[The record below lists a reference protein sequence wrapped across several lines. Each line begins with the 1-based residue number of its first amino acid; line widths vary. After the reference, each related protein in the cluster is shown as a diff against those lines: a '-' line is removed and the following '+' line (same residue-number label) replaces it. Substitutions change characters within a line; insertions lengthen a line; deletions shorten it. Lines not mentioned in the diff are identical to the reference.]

1 MQYRGGGKKRK
12 KQGVKKIKELAMI
25 KATQIKEKK
34 INTTKNTKLK
44 QKRH

>member
-34 INTTKNTKLK
+34 LTQ
-44 QKRH
+44 QKIQN